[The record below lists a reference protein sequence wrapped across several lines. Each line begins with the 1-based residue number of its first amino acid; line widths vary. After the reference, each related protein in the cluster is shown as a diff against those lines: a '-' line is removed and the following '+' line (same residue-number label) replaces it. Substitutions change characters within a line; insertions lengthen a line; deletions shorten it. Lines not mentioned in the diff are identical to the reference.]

1 MDMRELRN
9 RRADILSV
17 AARHGAAN
25 LRVFGSTVTG
35 EGRPGSDVDFLV
47 DLEPDRSLLDLSAL
61 LLDLED
67 LLGHSV
73 DIVEPE
79 ALHEC
84 IRDHILREAVPL

>member
-1 MDMRELRN
+1 MDMRELRE
-9 RRADILSV
+9 RRAEILSV

-35 EGRPGSDVDFLV
+35 EDGPKSDVDFLV
-47 DLEPDRSLLDLSAL
+47 DLEPERSLLDLSAL

-73 DIVEPE
+73 DVVEPD
-79 ALHEC
+79 ALHSC